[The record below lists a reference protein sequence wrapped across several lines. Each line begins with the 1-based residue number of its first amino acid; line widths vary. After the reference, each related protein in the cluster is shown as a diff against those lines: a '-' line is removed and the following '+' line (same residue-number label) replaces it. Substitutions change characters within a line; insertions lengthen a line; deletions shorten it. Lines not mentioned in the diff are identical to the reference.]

1 MSKESRPSRTGPD
14 PNGQS
19 LFKVKE
25 MDPSDK
31 PREKLMKNGAN
42 SLSESELLAILLRT
56 GTRRMNV
63 LDLGR
68 WVLMQSGGLRQLTR
82 KNWEELAM
90 EPGIG
95 SAKAVT
101 LEAVFELGRRIQQ
114 TKLGDRPKL
123 RSPQEA
129 AAYFRPKIRDLN
141 KEVFIVAFLNNS
153 KILTGSRRISEGGM
167 TATVVDPAEV
177 YRQAILNNA
186 ASIIVAHNHPSGMVG
201 ESHADRLLT
210 RRLHEVGRIL
220 GVPLDD
226 HIIIAGDTYLSFRE
240 RNLMG

>member
-1 MSKESRPSRTGPD
+1 MSKESRPSQSGPD

-42 SLSESELLAILLRT
+42 SLSESEL
-56 GTRRMNV
+56 RMNV

-68 WVLMQSGGLRQLTR
+68 WVLMQAGGLRQLTR
-82 KNWEELAM
+82 KNWAELAM

-101 LEAVFELGRRIQQ
+101 LEAVFELGRRVQQ
-114 TKLGDRPKL
+114 TKLGDRPKI

-129 AAYFRPKIRDLN
+129 AAYFRPKIMDLN